1 MTCLRSLF
9 RSSLVLAASLGAVAC
24 GPSFELATPPGFVE
38 IDQSWDHYDY
48 RATTAKGLVIAV
60 REIEHDPKGDAE
72 FWLEA
77 IEDRLRHRGG
87 YALLD
92 RVPVQSADGV
102 AGMQLRFGH
111 DDDGNKPH
119 LYYLT
124 VFVTDDAIVLLEA
137 GGSKQLV
144 TDNQAQIDRAVSTF
158 VVGS

>member
-1 MTCLRSLF
+1 MTTFHTILGRTLF
-9 RSSLVLAASLGAVAC
+9 AAASLATVAC

-48 RATTAKGLVIAV
+48 RATTAKGLVIAA
-60 REIEHDPKGDAE
+60 REIDHDPKGDAA

-77 IEDRLRHRGG
+77 IEDRMRHRGG
-87 YALLD
+87 YALLEK
-92 RVPVQSADGV
+92 VPVTSADGV
-102 AGMQLRFGH
+102 SGTQLRFGH
-111 DDDGNKPH
+111 DEDGNKPH

-137 GGSKQLV
+137 GGTKKLV
-144 TDNQAQIDRAVSTF
+144 TDNQAQIDRAVSSF

>member
-1 MTCLRSLF
+1 MTRLATLLK
-9 RSSLVLAASLGAVAC
+9 SSLLLAAASGAIAC

-48 RATTAKGLVIAV
+48 RATTAKGLVIAA
-60 REIEHDPKGDAE
+60 REIDHDPKGDAA

-77 IEDRLRHRGG
+77 IRDRMRTRGG

-92 RVPVQSADGV
+92 EVGVTSADGV
-102 AGMQLRFGH
+102 KGTQLRFGH
-111 DDDGNKPH
+111 DEDGNKPH

-137 GGSKQLV
+137 GGTKQLV

-158 VVGS
+158 VVGG